1 MKSLCFLEANLDPSI
16 QVGAILE
23 EIDANNRIGNSDY
36 FVIEACKYIESF
48 LKFYIGQKLF

>member
-23 EIDANNRIGNSDY
+23 EIDAKNR
-36 FVIEACKYIESF
+36 A
-48 LKFYIGQKLF
+48 